1 MKNITINAA
10 ILAMTFCVSTASQ
23 AQWAVIDAAAIKQQ
37 IEQVAAWK
45 KQFAQMQNQL
55 QTQKET
61 FQSMNGSRGMAALVN
76 NPSLRSYLPKD
87 YKQILNSGFGNSA
100 QIRADAKKFGIENTK
115 LDARGDAAKAF
126 ENSANQAAVN
136 RATAEEGYKQASDRF
151 AGIQQ
156 LLDKVNDAPDPKAIS
171 DLQARI
177 QAEQVMLQN
186 ENIKLQ
192 MLSQLAQAQKDLAN
206 QQATEI
212 RMKSSKG
219 IVPRF

>member
-10 ILAMTFCVSTASQ
+10 ILAMTFFVSTASH

-192 MLSQLAQAQKDLAN
+192 MLSQLALAQKDLAN